1 MTKIS
6 QLVDIGANLAAGDE
20 FIIRDVS
27 EAGTPNKKVTA
38 SGFIDYVIAQG
49 TGAGFSQIAAGAG
62 PLSRVRTISS
72 GTTGT
77 VLLET
82 ANGGSIIEGARL
94 DPSGRLLVGTSTAN
108 NSGAKLQTSDGLTFP
123 ATQVASADPNTLDDY
138 EEGTWT
144 PIIFG
149 NPTVGTATYIA
160 QVGIYTK
167 IGRLVT
173 ASFSISYTGGTGSGT
188 LQVGFLPFLS
198 SSTTNNNLLGS
209 IAIGSIPAPAGSQV
223 YCQLY
228 PNSAEV
234 RIQSFPLSGGNGD
247 GIPYDGAGDIIG
259 TITYQ
264 TA

>member
-6 QLVDIGANLAAGDE
+6 QLPDIGTGLAAGDE

-38 SGFIDYVIAQG
+38 SGFIDYVITQG

-94 DPSGRLLVGTSTAN
+94 DPSGRLLVGTITAN
-108 NSGAKLQTSDGLTFP
+108 TSGAKLQTSDGLTFP

-138 EEGTWT
+138 EEGTFT
-144 PIIFG
+144 PIVFG
-149 NPTVGTATYIA
+149 NPTIGTATYTG
-160 QVGIYTK
+160 QVGVYTK
-167 IGRLVT
+167 IGRLITV
-173 ASFSISYTGGTGSGT
+173 SFSISYTGGTGTGT
-188 LQVGFLPFLS
+188 LQVGGLPFLS
-198 SSTTNNNLLGS
+198 VNTTNNFLLGS

-223 YCQLY
+223 YCQM
-228 PNSAEV
+228 NFGSTEV
-234 RIQSFPLSGGNGD
+234 LIQSFPLSGGNGS

-259 TITYQ
+259 TITYH